1 MVQTAFN
8 FVSPI
13 PQANLYLT
21 CDGRKSGKR
30 LNRSG
35 ILLAILLALLWSC
48 SEGEPPAS
56 VSEGPGNNLRLII
69 KWPGDDLASKQDL
82 EIRDKIEQR
91 IVAEKVG
98 NIVRSGTG
106 MGWMDIVLQVR
117 DTARARIEIESIM
130 KAIAPDSVFAVQAE
144 K

>member
-1 MVQTAFN
+1 M
-8 FVSPI
+8 
-13 PQANLYLT
+13 T
-21 CDGRKSGKR
+21 CDYRKSGKR

-35 ILLAILLALLWSC
+35 ILWTVILALLWSC

-56 VSEGPGNNLRLII
+56 VSEDPGKNLRLVI

-82 EIRDKIEQR
+82 QLRDEIQQR
-91 IVAEKVG
+91 LINEKVG

-106 MGWMDIVLQVR
+106 MGWMDIVLEVK
-117 DTARARIEIESIM
+117 DKDGARTEIEAVM
-130 KAIAPDSVFAVQAE
+130 KAIAPDAKYAIEAE

>member
-1 MVQTAFN
+1 MIQTDFN

-35 ILLAILLALLWSC
+35 ILWAIILALLWSC

-56 VSEGPGNNLRLII
+56 VSEGPGKNLRLII

-82 EIRDKIEQR
+82 ELRAKIEQQL
-91 IVAEKVG
+91 VEKKIG

-106 MGWMDIVLQVR
+106 MGWMDIVLEVK
-117 DTARARIEIESIM
+117 DPDWARTEIEAIVRG
-130 KAIAPDSVFAVQAE
+130 IAPDQKYAIQAE
-144 K
+144 